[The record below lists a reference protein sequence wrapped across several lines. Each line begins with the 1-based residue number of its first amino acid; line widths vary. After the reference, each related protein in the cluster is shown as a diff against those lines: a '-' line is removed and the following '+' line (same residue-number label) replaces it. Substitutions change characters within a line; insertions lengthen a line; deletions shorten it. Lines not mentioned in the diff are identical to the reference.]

1 MNIIY
6 IYTHILSCSTSI
18 WHLSSRG
25 TIYMQSKW
33 LFRWKISAIAFY
45 LRRLGFKPLIRS
57 QVKISLVLL
66 SYLAFVHFTQFL
78 LIQVPF
84 DVTRSPCSEGDPRLQ
99 RRRILSF
106 RDSCIHIN
114 FEEKECKRKVK
125 KREREKRTQGS
136 SIVFYFSI
144 KSHFLST
151 TPSSPYIFWSD
162 NKYNEI

>member
-6 IYTHILSCSTSI
+6 IYTPILSCSTSI

-25 TIYMQSKW
+25 TVYMQSKW

-45 LRRLGFKPLIRS
+45 LRRLEFKPLIRS

-66 SYLAFVHFTQFL
+66 SYLAFVHFTQLF

-84 DVTRSPCSEGDPRLQ
+84 NVTRSPCSEGDPRLQ

-106 RDSCIHIN
+106 MDSCVFTLIL
-114 FEEKECKRKVK
+114 RKKNTKGRKK
-125 KREREKRTQGS
+125 KRRKNSR
-136 SIVFYFSI
+136 F
-144 KSHFLST
+144 
-151 TPSSPYIFWSD
+151 
-162 NKYNEI
+162 